1 MIFQTSIND
10 LKHTKMAKN
19 IVRGYYEES
28 YPPLPTKAT
37 KFWRK
42 NIFIQFIMF
51 IILNLRIM
59 RIIVGG
65 HS

>member
-1 MIFQTSIND
+1 MRFQPVKND
-10 LKHTKMAKN
+10 VMSKN

-28 YPPLPTKAT
+28 YPPLPTRAT
-37 KFWRK
+37 KFWRQ
-42 NIFIQFIMF
+42 NILKQIIRFIV
-51 IILNLRIM
+51 LNLRIM

>member
-1 MIFQTSIND
+1 MT
-10 LKHTKMAKN
+10 KN

-37 KFWRK
+37 KFWRR
-42 NIFIQFIMF
+42 NIAKQVIRFFV
-51 IILNLRIM
+51 LNLRIM

>member
-1 MIFQTSIND
+1 MIYRIIKKQ
-10 LKHTKMAKN
+10 TKMAKN

-42 NIFIQFIMF
+42 SIIIQVIMF
-51 IILNLRIM
+51 VILNLRIM